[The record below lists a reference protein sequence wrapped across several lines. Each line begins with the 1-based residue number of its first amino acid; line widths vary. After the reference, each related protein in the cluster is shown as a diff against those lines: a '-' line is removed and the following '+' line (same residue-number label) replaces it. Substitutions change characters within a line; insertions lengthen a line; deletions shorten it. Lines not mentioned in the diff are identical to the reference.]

1 VSNIK
6 QVAARAGVSFTTV
19 SHVVNRTRPVSDS
32 ARVRVEAAIAE
43 LGYFPSAVA
52 RALKTSQTRIVGVIV
67 PNITNPFFSELM
79 RGIEDVCERNNY
91 SVFLCNGDDDPVR
104 QGRSLDTLLERRV
117 DGLLLATPT
126 GPGAP
131 LARRLSAARLKTVVV
146 DRSVRGLGADRVRID
161 HPAGSR
167 LAVEHL
173 LALGH
178 RRIACLAGPSS
189 FAVSRAR
196 VMGWRKA
203 LERVG
208 IKPEPHWLAEGN
220 FSVADG
226 YALTRLLLGR
236 PAGGSGPEITAVFAS
251 NDLLA
256 IGALRAAAEQGW
268 PVPKRIS
275 VIGFDG
281 IEMGAFTYPP
291 LTTVGYSIRA
301 IGETAATVLIDRIA
315 GRRTEACDIVVAPEL
330 IVREST
336 GRVISD
342 IRATGLKKAERV
354 ISDIRATGLKKAER
368 VISDIRATGLKKA
381 ERAKG

>member
-1 VSNIK
+1 VSTIK

-43 LGYFPSAVA
+43 LGFYPSAVA
-52 RALKTSQTRIVGVIV
+52 RALKMSQTRIVGVIV

-91 SVFLCNGDDDPVR
+91 SVFLCNGDDDQVR

-131 LARRLSAARLKTVVV
+131 LARRLAAARLKTVVV
-146 DRSVRGLGADRVRID
+146 DRSVPGLAADRVRIN

-203 LERVG
+203 LERAG
-208 IKPEPHWLAEGN
+208 IKPEPHWLLEGD
-220 FSVADG
+220 FRAADG
-226 YALTRLLLGR
+226 HALTCKLLAQR
-236 PAGGSGPEITAVFAS
+236 EVTAIFAS

-268 PVPKRIS
+268 PVPKRLS

-315 GRRTEACDIVVAPEL
+315 GRRTEDCDIVVAPEL

-336 GRVISD
+336 GPA
-342 IRATGLKKAERV
+342 RA
-354 ISDIRATGLKKAER
+354 
-368 VISDIRATGLKKA
+368 
-381 ERAKG
+381 